1 MLRGAWETIQLPL
14 DFLFPLLCSVTYP
27 TLGQLCVVKWRT
39 IWKTWPLSSVNFHA
53 ASLAFCVALHY
64 YKIISFSLFFCC
76 CTYVVDW
83 NVWFSPGSCKLG
95 TREWSQYS
103 NSGKFCWLQRTKS
116 ISSTDTVNFTVF
128 SVNTQHCFSCSTQLS
143 HCTLFPPTA
152 ESLFYELAVEHSGS
166 LSAKELDISLWR

>member
-1 MLRGAWETIQLPL
+1 MRNNSTAIWLFISSPVLCDLPNIR
-14 DFLFPLLCSVTYP
+14 SVVCGEVENNMKDLTSS
-27 TLGQLCVVKWRT
+27 V
-39 IWKTWPLSSVNFHA
+39 LSSVNFHA

-64 YKIISFSLFFCC
+64 YTIISFSLFFLLLYICC
-76 CTYVVDW
+76 RLKCIIS
-83 NVWFSPGSCKLG
+83 FSPRSCKLG
-95 TREWSQYS
+95 RREWSQYL

-152 ESLFYELAVEHSGS
+152 DSLFYELAVEHSGS
-166 LSAKELDISLWR
+166 LSA